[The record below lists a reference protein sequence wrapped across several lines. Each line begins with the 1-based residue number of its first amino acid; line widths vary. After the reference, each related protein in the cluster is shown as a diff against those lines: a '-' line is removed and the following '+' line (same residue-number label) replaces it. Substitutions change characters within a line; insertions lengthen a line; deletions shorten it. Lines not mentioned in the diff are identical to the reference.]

1 MSDFS
6 EDEMKYSFEKAVWS
20 DLGFCLRAIDEG
32 RAFQREQGFV
42 QWADNY
48 PDRSLIEEDIRTGIG
63 HILCLNGE
71 KAGYVAIDF
80 AGEPVYRDIK
90 GKWNTGEPYVVI
102 RRITFTRA
110 FAGRG
115 LSGIMFSAIDDFCR
129 GNGVKNIRLNTGK
142 ENGRMQHSLITAGY
156 SFCGTVVYRGIER
169 LAYDKILS

>member
-48 PDRSLIEEDIRTGIG
+48 PD
-63 HILCLNGE
+63 
-71 KAGYVAIDF
+71 GYVAIDF
-80 AGEPVYRDIK
+80 AGEPVYKDIK

-156 SFCGTVVYRGIER
+156 SYCGTVVYRGIER

>member
-6 EDEMKYSFEKAVWS
+6 ENEMKYSFEKAAWS

-90 GKWNTGEPYVVI
+90 GKWNTGEPYVVQD
-102 RRITFTRA
+102 
-110 FAGRG
+110 AGFQG
-115 LSGIMFSAIDDFCR
+115 
-129 GNGVKNIRLNTGK
+129 
-142 ENGRMQHSLITAGY
+142 
-156 SFCGTVVYRGIER
+156 
-169 LAYDKILS
+169 

>member
-48 PDRSLIEEDIRTGIG
+48 PD
-63 HILCLNGE
+63 

-80 AGEPVYRDIK
+80 AGEPVYKDIK

-115 LSGIMFSAIDDFCR
+115 LSWIMFSAIDDFCR

-156 SFCGTVVYRGIER
+156 SYCGTVVYRGIER